1 MLDLGIEGKVA
12 LVTGAA
18 TGIGEATAV
27 ELLQEGA
34 VVVMSDKDAERL
46 EKTAEQYKRHD
57 AFKGRVYAFA
67 AEQTDVEDVKKLHTF
82 IKEQVGSIDV
92 LVQNAGISGEQGKF
106 HELDTQVF
114 EEVMDVNF
122 MGSVRLIQKF
132 LPDLRADGWGRI
144 VLLSSENAVQPYED
158 ELPYNASK
166 AALLAFGKGL
176 SQTYAE
182 EGLLVNVVSPA
193 FIESDMT
200 DELIEQEMEETGK
213 NKEEVIEDFLN
224 EKKPFMSIKRRGK
237 AEEVAAVIAF
247 LCSDRA
253 SFVNGSDYRVDGGSV
268 ATIN

>member
-1 MLDLGIEGKVA
+1 MDLGIKGKVA

-27 ELLQEGA
+27 ELLDEGA
-34 VVVMSDKDAERL
+34 VVVLSDKDSDRL

-57 AFKGRVYAFA
+57 AFKGRVFSCA
-67 AEQTDVEDVKKLHTF
+67 ADQTDVEAIKKLHEF
-82 IKEQVGSIDV
+82 VKAEVGAIDI
-92 LVQNAGISGEQGKF
+92 LVQNAGISGEQGLF
-106 HELDTQVF
+106 HELDNAIF
-114 EEVMDVNF
+114 EQVMDVNF
-122 MGSVRLIQKF
+122 MGSVRIIREF
-132 LPDLRADGWGRI
+132 LPDLRANGWGRI
-144 VLLSSENAVQPYED
+144 VLLSSENAVQPYKD

-166 AALLAFGKGL
+166 AAMLAFGKGL
-176 SQTYAE
+176 SQTYAK

-213 NKEEVIEDFLN
+213 SKEEVIENFLD
-224 EKKPFMSIKRRGK
+224 EKKPFMSIKRRGEAK
-237 AEEVAAVIAF
+237 EVAAVIAF

>member
-1 MLDLGIEGKVA
+1 MDLGIRGKVA

-34 VVVMSDKDAERL
+34 VVVMSDKDGEQL
-46 EKTAEQYKRHD
+46 EKTAEKYKQNE
-57 AFKGRVYAFA
+57 AFNGRVYAQA
-67 AEQTDVEDVKKLHTF
+67 ADQTVVEDIQKLHDYV
-82 IKEQVGSIDV
+82 KSEVGMIDI
-92 LVQNAGISGEQGKF
+92 LVQNAGISGEQGPF
-106 HELDTQVF
+106 HELDTSIF

-122 MGSVRLIQKF
+122 IGTVRVIKEF
-132 LPDLRADGWGRI
+132 LPDLRAGGWGRI
-144 VLLSSENAVQPYED
+144 VLLSSENTVQPYED

-166 AALLAFGKGL
+166 AAMLAFGKGL

-213 NKEEVIEDFLN
+213 SKDEVIENFLDK
-224 EKKPFMSIKRRGK
+224 KKPFMSIKRRGK
-237 AEEVAAVIAF
+237 VEEVAVVIAF
-247 LCSDRA
+247 LCSERA